1 MAIHM
6 HLNNGMVYNS
16 INLTIKLVFISMD
29 INIQGILFVALVL
42 VENYVGLDVYGY
54 SCIWNHFFN
63 LQLNRIGKKLLALM
77 CMGIHMHL
85 KPLF

>member
-1 MAIHM
+1 MYMAIHM

-54 SCIWNHFFN
+54 SCI
-63 LQLNRIGKKLLALM
+63 
-77 CMGIHMHL
+77 
-85 KPLF
+85 